1 MRKWTLWAGWGALL
15 LVLVGASPGLAP
27 AADLDGS
34 APILCAVMGVMECDR
49 WGQCEPVERQSAGLP
64 PFVRIDVGQR
74 VLQAT
79 DGTGRRSEI
88 HASTQAAERL
98 ILHGEERGRSWNLV
112 IGQRSGEMTAAIVDS
127 DGAFVVSGTCTL
139 P

>member
-1 MRKWTLWAGWGALL
+1 
-15 LVLVGASPGLAP
+15 
-27 AADLDGS
+27 
-34 APILCAVMGVMECDR
+34 MGVMECDR
-49 WGQCEPVERQSAGLP
+49 WGQCEPLELERVGLP
-64 PFVRIDVGQR
+64 PFVRVDVGQH

-79 DGTGRRSEI
+79 DGTGRRSAI

-98 ILHGEERGRSWNLV
+98 ILHGEEKGRSWNLV
-112 IGQRSGEMTAAIVDS
+112 IGQRSGEMTAAIVDP